1 MTEREF
7 NERAEQAMTR
17 IQDALDASGAD
28 LDWEMSGG
36 SVLEI
41 SLENGSKIIVN
52 RQPAAHEL
60 WVAAKSGGFHY
71 RWRDDAWRDTRD
83 GTELFEAL
91 GRLLTGQGGVSV
103 DFG

>member
-7 NERAEQAMTR
+7 NERAEQAMAR

-41 SLENGSKIIVN
+41 SFENGSKIIVN
-52 RQPAAHEL
+52 RQPAAHEI

-71 RWRDDAWRDTRD
+71 RWRDDAWHDTRD
-83 GTELFEAL
+83 GTELFEVL
-91 GRLLTGQGGVSV
+91 GRLVTGQGGVNV